1 MALTSRVNTKPS
13 CGRATGLPC
22 TPNSVLHHSIHRYRC
37 VESGLR
43 RWRCHPVCLSS
54 ASKAYTDRQKRP
66 PVFHHLHDS
75 AVKLGQCNIGDYI
88 ALNEDESKHACVV
101 LRLKDGDVVELYDG
115 YGTVVSGRLAI
126 SGGRQDNEE
135 SSKKNKSSRL
145 RRKRNGGGVGV
156 LLETEPKHYEQPH
169 PQWLVAVACGSLKGG
184 RGDWMIEK
192 LAEIGAAG
200 FIPLLTERS
209 PKIDTGGTGGR
220 EERWERLSISV
231 MKQSLQPYKM
241 TLYDPCSVQ
250 ELVSEYVID
259 QDKTVAFV
267 GVEDAQP
274 LHPFWVSSMPREFGT
289 GLIIIGPEGDFT
301 GEEIQILEDHGTYPV
316 GLGNKRLRTETA
328 AITML
333 AYMTVAQSL

>member
-1 MALTSRVNTKPS
+1 M
-13 CGRATGLPC
+13 
-22 TPNSVLHHSIHRYRC
+22 
-37 VESGLR
+37 
-43 RWRCHPVCLSS
+43 CLST

-66 PVFHHLHDS
+66 PVFHHRPDS

-101 LRLKDGDVVELYDG
+101 LRLKDGDLVELYDG

-126 SGGRQDNEE
+126 SGGGPLRGQDNEDV
-135 SSKKNKSSRL
+135 SKKNNSTRL
-145 RRKRNGGGVGV
+145 RRKRNGRVAGVF
-156 LLETEPKHYEQPH
+156 LETEPKHYEQPH

-209 PKIDTGGTGGR
+209 PRIDAGGTSGR

-241 TLYDPCSVQ
+241 ALYDPCSVQ
-250 ELVSEYVID
+250 ELVSEYLD
-259 QDKTVAFV
+259 QDKAVAFV

-274 LHPFWVSSMPREFGT
+274 LHPFWVSSVPQEFGT

-301 GEEIQILEDHGTYPV
+301 EAEIQILEDHGTYPV